1 VTNGVNTRELIV
13 EVLLLVNRDGEY
25 SHIALRKIL
34 EKYQYLTKQ
43 ERAFITRVCEG
54 TLEYRIRIDYII
66 NRFSNVKTE
75 KMKPFIREL
84 LRSGAYQII
93 YMNGIPDS
101 AVCNEAV
108 KLAQKKGFYSLKGF
122 VNGVLRTIVRDV
134 KSVMLPAK
142 ENPIEYLSVSYSMP
156 KWLVEKWLEQFGKE
170 TTKTILQS
178 FFTERPTSIRI
189 NEYLNST
196 AETIRSLENQ
206 GVRVEKAPY
215 VPTAYYI
222 SNYDYL
228 MTLDVFREG
237 LIQVQDVSS
246 MLVGEIASPRKSDT
260 IIDLCAAPGGKSMH
274 VADKMQGYGTVEA
287 RDISSRK
294 VKLIEENFKRA
305 GLINASAGRKDATV
319 YDADSV
325 EKADVVLADVPCSGF
340 GVIGKKVD
348 IKYKMTPGKHQELIS
363 LQRKILENAAAYTK
377 VGGILI
383 YSTCTFDREENQ
395 ENIRWFTKNYPF
407 TLETIDPY
415 ICEELKCSTTK
426 KGYLQLLPG
435 IHECDGFFI
444 ARLKR
449 IR

>member
-1 VTNGVNTRELIV
+1 MTNGVNTRELIV